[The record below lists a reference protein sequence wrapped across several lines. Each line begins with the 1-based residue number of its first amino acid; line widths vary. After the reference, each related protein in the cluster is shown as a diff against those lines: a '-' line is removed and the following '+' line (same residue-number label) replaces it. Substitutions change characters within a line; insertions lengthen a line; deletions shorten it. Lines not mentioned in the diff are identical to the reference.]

1 MKNIL
6 PLLTALVLYACSP
19 SYTSYVNPM
28 IGTGGHGHT
37 YPGATVPNGM
47 VQLSPDT
54 RLVGWDACSGYHYSD
69 STIIGFSH
77 THLNGTG
84 IGDYADI
91 LFMPTVE
98 CDRLVAGVDTIPGSG
113 YRSRFSHANEFARPG
128 YYSVLLDDYNVR
140 AELTATLRAGMHR
153 YTFPCTDQAAV
164 LVDLTHLLRNQKNLD
179 LELRMIDDRRIE
191 GMKISRGWAKYQPV
205 YFYAE
210 FSKPFRPELFRNGKI
225 VNDEFAKG
233 KDIKARLHFK
243 TEEGEQIVAKIGLSA
258 VDCEGARKNL
268 MAEIPDWDFDA
279 VAAAADKAWN
289 KRLAKIDIETKN
301 PTQKRIFYTAMY
313 HAMLNPSIFIDIDN
327 RYRGQDLKIHTSPQ
341 GEYYTIFSLWDTFR
355 ALHPLLTIIEPELN
369 EAFVRTLIRKYEE
382 GGSLPMWD
390 LASNYTGTMI
400 GYHAVSVITE
410 AYMKGARNFDAQKAF
425 EACVKASR
433 YHDFSIEN
441 RENGL
446 NTNIVMPIGKL
457 YKDSLTYIP
466 CDLDVEAVAK
476 GLEYAY
482 NDWCISQFARALG
495 KEAEYAEYNLK
506 GEYYKNYFNEA
517 TGFMQGKMQ
526 NGSWRTP
533 FNPRALNHRKDDYCE
548 GNAWQWSWFVPHDVG
563 QLVEL
568 HGGRERFIMKL
579 DSLFTISSQLE
590 GPQISGD
597 ITGLIGQYAHGN
609 EPGHHTVHL
618 YNYVGE
624 SWKTQRLADTI
635 LYNLYLD
642 APDGLA
648 GNEDCGQM
656 SAWYI
661 LNSIGFYPV
670 APTDGIYSV
679 GRPLFDRV
687 RISLPGGKKLI
698 VKTINNSQEN
708 KYIQK
713 MTVNGIEQNRPWLE
727 HDTIMRGGTIEFTM
741 GPEPNHDFGCI
752 Q

>member
-225 VNDEFAKG
+225 VNDESAKG

-268 MAEIPDWDFDA
+268 MAEIPD
-279 VAAAADKAWN
+279 
-289 KRLAKIDIETKN
+289 
-301 PTQKRIFYTAMY
+301 
-313 HAMLNPSIFIDIDN
+313 
-327 RYRGQDLKIHTSPQ
+327 
-341 GEYYTIFSLWDTFR
+341 
-355 ALHPLLTIIEPELN
+355 
-369 EAFVRTLIRKYEE
+369 
-382 GGSLPMWD
+382 
-390 LASNYTGTMI
+390 
-400 GYHAVSVITE
+400 
-410 AYMKGARNFDAQKAF
+410 
-425 EACVKASR
+425 
-433 YHDFSIEN
+433 
-441 RENGL
+441 
-446 NTNIVMPIGKL
+446 
-457 YKDSLTYIP
+457 
-466 CDLDVEAVAK
+466 
-476 GLEYAY
+476 
-482 NDWCISQFARALG
+482 
-495 KEAEYAEYNLK
+495 
-506 GEYYKNYFNEA
+506 
-517 TGFMQGKMQ
+517 
-526 NGSWRTP
+526 
-533 FNPRALNHRKDDYCE
+533 
-548 GNAWQWSWFVPHDVG
+548 
-563 QLVEL
+563 
-568 HGGRERFIMKL
+568 
-579 DSLFTISSQLE
+579 
-590 GPQISGD
+590 
-597 ITGLIGQYAHGN
+597 
-609 EPGHHTVHL
+609 
-618 YNYVGE
+618 
-624 SWKTQRLADTI
+624 
-635 LYNLYLD
+635 
-642 APDGLA
+642 
-648 GNEDCGQM
+648 
-656 SAWYI
+656 
-661 LNSIGFYPV
+661 
-670 APTDGIYSV
+670 
-679 GRPLFDRV
+679 
-687 RISLPGGKKLI
+687 
-698 VKTINNSQEN
+698 
-708 KYIQK
+708 
-713 MTVNGIEQNRPWLE
+713 
-727 HDTIMRGGTIEFTM
+727 
-741 GPEPNHDFGCI
+741 
-752 Q
+752 

>member
-6 PLLTALVLYACSP
+6 PLLMALVLYACSP
-19 SYTSYVNPM
+19 SYSSYVNPM

-313 HAMLNPSIFIDIDN
+313 HAMLNPSIFIDVDN
-327 RYRGQDLKIHTSPQ
+327 RYRGQDLKIHTSPR

-410 AYMKGARNFDAQKAF
+410 AYMKGARDFDVQKAF

-441 RENGL
+441 LENGL
-446 NTNIVMPIGKL
+446 NTNVVMPIGKL

-495 KEAEYAEYNLK
+495 KEAEYAEYSLK

-687 RISLPGGKKLI
+687 RISLPDGKKLI

-727 HDTIMRGGTIEFTM
+727 HDTIMQGGTIEFTM
-741 GPEPNHDFGCI
+741 GPEPNHHFGCI